1 MSISDNTPTPDDVT
15 EPVIAPDVDSAENTA
30 VPAVPAPV
38 ATEEVAA
45 AEPEAE
51 SAPATNAAAPAEAV
65 EPAPAT
71 SDEVPAPKPS
81 AVPSPAALARRAKPA
96 APTAPVVTP
105 AAPPATPGASDWGR
119 VDENGVVSVK
129 EGDDWRVVGEYPDGS
144 HEEALQYYV
153 QKFDDLA
160 FKVHTIEQRHQAGG
174 ASASELRKQA
184 VQLKSDVTGAAAV
197 GDLAG
202 LDQRLT
208 VMIDEL
214 AEASSQEA
222 AAQRAAVDQAI
233 AERTVIVEK
242 VEELAARDPQQV
254 QWKQATTDLND
265 LFAAWQEHQKSAPR
279 LPKSTAQGLWKRFR
293 DSRSKIERAR
303 RSFFSE
309 LDEVHKAA
317 KADKTRLIERAE
329 ALSSRGE
336 DGIPAYRD
344 LLDEWKRLGR
354 AGRKADDALWAR
366 FKAAGDVLYGARAER
381 SLEEQAESKPRIEA
395 REALLI
401 EARSVADIADLK
413 KARQTLTDIQR
424 KWDEIG
430 RIFPREAER
439 DLDSKMRKIELALKD
454 REDVDWKRNNPE
466 TKARANDMET
476 QLRDSIAGFE
486 RDLEKARAAS
496 DEKAARAAQESIDAR
511 TAWLR
516 AIGS

>member
-1 MSISDNTPTPDDVT
+1 MSISDNTPTSDSVT
-15 EPVIAPDVDSAENTA
+15 EPENAPDVESAENAA
-30 VPAVPAPV
+30 VP
-38 ATEEVAA
+38 
-45 AEPEAE
+45 AEPEAAE
-51 SAPATNAAAPAEAV
+51 PATAEPEATEPEPAAPKKA
-65 EPAPAT
+65 
-71 SDEVPAPKPS
+71 PAPKPS
-81 AVPSPAALARRAKPA
+81 AVPSPAAMARLAKPA
-96 APTAPVVTP
+96 APTAPVVAP

-129 EGDDWRVVGEYPDGS
+129 EGDEWRVVGEYPDGS
-144 HEEALQYYV
+144 HDEALQYYV

-174 ASASELRKQA
+174 ASASDLRKQA
-184 VQLKSDVTGAAAV
+184 TQLKSDVVGAAAV
-197 GDLAG
+197 GDLAE
-202 LDQRLT
+202 LDRRLT
-208 VMIDEL
+208 VMVDEL
-214 AEASSQEA
+214 AEASAQEA

-233 AERTVIVEK
+233 ADRTVIVEK

-254 QWKQATTDLND
+254 QWKQATADLNA

-279 LPKSTAQGLWKRFR
+279 LPKSTAQALWKRFR

-303 RSFFSE
+303 RAFFSE

-329 ALSSRGE
+329 AMASRGE
-336 DGIPAYRD
+336 DAIPAYRD

-354 AGRKADDALWAR
+354 AGRTADDALWAR

-395 REALLI
+395 REALVV
-401 EARSVADIADLK
+401 EARVVADIADLK

-430 RIFPREAER
+430 RIFPREVER

-476 QLRDSIAGFE
+476 QLRESIEGFE
-486 RDLEKARAAS
+486 KDLEKARAAG
-496 DEKAARAAQESIDAR
+496 DDRAAREAQESIDAR

-516 AIGS
+516 AIGG